1 MRRLVV
7 PTLLIIGLAL
17 GQSALAATAPAK
29 PAPAA
34 AKPAT
39 TAPKPAASPAKAV
52 SEDSAKKAACEKTWT
67 AQKTHKGK
75 HKAFVAA
82 CVAKG

>member
-1 MRRLVV
+1 MRS
-7 PTLLIIGLAL
+7 PPILAL
-17 GQSALAATAPAK
+17 VALLALTQVAAAAAPPATAPK

-34 AKPAT
+34 NAPAKPD
-39 TAPKPAASPAKAV
+39 SPEAIKR
-52 SEDSAKKAACEKTWT
+52 AACEKTWH
-67 AQKTHKGK
+67 AQTKHTGK